1 MIDMNSTASEKL
13 NELLT
18 AIEAQLNADVLALF
32 GPILHGGEHKVRDAI
47 ESLDVHRNKLAVIL
61 HTAGG
66 VVEVAER
73 MVTVIRHHYA
83 EVVFIV
89 PDIAM
94 SAGTVL
100 AMSGDAIMMDY
111 ASCLGPIDPQVERDG
126 KLVPARSY
134 LLQYERLIQK
144 AKENSLTTPE
154 FAILQGYDQ
163 AELHSFRMACNLS
176 IELLVKWLSTF
187 KFKDWLLTET
197 TRTPVTSEAREARA
211 REIANLL
218 MDNERWGSHGRG
230 ISSNVLRDE
239 LNLHINDL
247 GADRVLL
254 NLVRQ
259 YFQLGADFM
268 LRNSLGHFAHTREYL

>member
-1 MIDMNSTASEKL
+1 MLDMNSTVSEKL

-32 GPILHGGEHKVRDAI
+32 GPILHGVEHKVRDAI
-47 ESLDVHRNKLAVIL
+47 ESVGEHRKKLAVIL

-73 MVTVIRHHYA
+73 MVTVMRHHYA

-100 AMSGDAIMMDY
+100 VMSGDAIMMDY

-144 AKENSLTTPE
+144 AKDNALTTPE

-176 IELLVKWLSTF
+176 IELLVKWLSTY

-197 TRTPVTSEAREARA
+197 TRTPVTAEAREARA

-230 ISSNVLRDE
+230 ISPNVLRNE
-239 LNLHINDL
+239 MNLHINDL
-247 GADRVLL
+247 GEDRVLL
-254 NLVRQ
+254 NLIRQ

-268 LRNSLGHFAHTREYL
+268 VRNSLGHFAHTREYL

>member
-1 MIDMNSTASEKL
+1 MSEKL
-13 NELLT
+13 DELLS
-18 AIEAQLNADVLALF
+18 AMEARLNADVLTLF
-32 GPILHGGEHKVRDAI
+32 GPILHGVERKVREAL
-47 ESLDVHRNKLAVIL
+47 ESLPERRRKLAVIL
-61 HTAGG
+61 HSGGG

-73 MVTVIRHHYA
+73 MVTVIRHHYS

-94 SAGTVL
+94 SAGTVFV
-100 AMSGDAIMMDY
+100 MSGDAIMMDY

-144 AKENSLTTPE
+144 AKDNALTTPE

-187 KFKDWLLTET
+187 KFKDWTLTET
-197 TRTPVTSEAREARA
+197 ARTPVTAETREARA

-230 ISSNVLRDE
+230 ISSKVLREE
-239 LNLHINDL
+239 LNLRINDL
-247 GADRVLL
+247 EDDRVLSS
-254 NLVRQ
+254 LVRQ
-259 YFQLGADFM
+259 YFELGIDFM
-268 LRNSLGHFAHTREYL
+268 VRNNLGHFAHSREFL

>member
-1 MIDMNSTASEKL
+1 MLDMNATVSEKL
-13 NELLT
+13 DELLG
-18 AIEAQLNADVLALF
+18 AIEAQLDADVLTLY
-32 GPILHGGEHKVRDAI
+32 GPILHGVEHKVRTAI
-47 ESLDVHRNKLAVIL
+47 ESLDAHRNRLAVIL

-73 MVTVIRHHYA
+73 MVTVMRHHYA
-83 EVVFIV
+83 EVVFVV

-100 AMSGDAIMMDY
+100 VMSGDAIMMDY

-134 LLQYERLIQK
+134 LLQYERLIEK
-144 AKENSLTTPE
+144 AKNNSLTNPE

-176 IELLVKWLSTF
+176 IELLVKWLSTY
-187 KFKDWLLTET
+187 KLKDWLLTET
-197 TRTPVTSEAREARA
+197 TKTPVTPRAREARA
-211 REIANLL
+211 REIATLL
-218 MDNERWGSHGRG
+218 MDNEHWGTHGRG
-230 ISSNVLRDE
+230 ISSKVLREE

-247 GADRVLL
+247 GEDLVLL
-254 NLVRQ
+254 NLIRR
-259 YFQLGADFM
+259 YFELGLDFM
-268 LRNSLGHFAHTREYL
+268 LRNNLGHFAHTREYL

>member
-1 MIDMNSTASEKL
+1 MITMNRTVSEKL
-13 NELLT
+13 DELLA
-18 AIEAQLNADVLALF
+18 AIEAQLNADVLTLF
-32 GPILHGGEHKVRDAI
+32 GPILHGMEHRVREAI
-47 ESLDVHRNKLAVIL
+47 ESLGEHRSKLAVIL

-134 LLQYERLIQK
+134 LLQYERLIEK
-144 AKENSLTTPE
+144 AKENALTTPE

-197 TRTPVTSEAREARA
+197 TKTPVTPGAREARA
-211 REIANLL
+211 REVATLL

-230 ISSNVLRDE
+230 ISPKVLREE
-239 LNLHINDL
+239 LNLHINDM
-247 GADRVLL
+247 GEDRVLL
-254 NLVRQ
+254 SLIRQ
-259 YFQLGADFM
+259 YFELGVDFM
-268 LRNSLGHFAHTREYL
+268 LRNNLGQFAHTREYL